1 MTSAITKFMSGLWK
15 HATEQLLH
23 CCTWPCLD
31 LCPPKS
37 FLTLLLCRQVCYF
50 TPLQTLPHGPLCPSG
65 WILAAPGLS
74 HKFLTSSGGF
84 SVCTWIWILI
94 TPICIIWQHFRSVF
108 TCWIYMGTFACGST
122 HSTSHFFFSWC
133 LIVPA
138 SWTCYWRLQGWK
150 EGWPWQGLSPIL
162 SGMVIENLVKCEKCN
177 KKGWNESQKPDTVLQ
192 FSISGTFSNSVE
204 KRML

>member
-1 MTSAITKFMSGLWK
+1 MKTCNRTAV
-15 HATEQLLH
+15 ALLH
-23 CCTWPCLD
+23 MTLFRPLS
-31 LCPPKS
+31 PKILS
-37 FLTLLLCRQVCYF
+37 DSP
-50 TPLQTLPHGPLCPSG
+50 PLQTSLLFYAFTDSATWPLMSFRLNFG
-65 WILAAPGLS
+65 S
-74 HKFLTSSGGF
+74 
-84 SVCTWIWILI
+84 TWII
-94 TPICIIWQHFRSVF
+94 TQIPHVLRWVF
-108 TCWIYMGTFACGST
+108 CLHMNMDFGSPQSALYGNT
-122 HSTSHFFFSWC
+122 LDLSLPAESTWTPLLVEAHTALHTFFFLC

-138 SWTCYWRLQGWK
+138 SWTCYWRLQGRK

>member
-1 MTSAITKFMSGLWK
+1 MAPYVLQAEFWQHLDYHTNSSRPQVGLLFA
-15 HATEQLLH
+15 HE
-23 CCTWPCLD
+23 
-31 LCPPKS
+31 
-37 FLTLLLCRQVCYF
+37 Y
-50 TPLQTLPHGPLCPSG
+50 
-65 WILAAPGLS
+65 
-74 HKFLTSSGGF
+74 GF
-84 SVCTWIWILI
+84 WI

-108 TCWIYMGTFACGST
+108 TCWIYVGTFACGST

-138 SWTCYWRLQGWK
+138 SWTCYWRLQGRK

-162 SGMVIENLVKCEKCN
+162 SGMVIENLVKCEKCIR
-177 KKGWNESQKPDTVLQ
+177 KGWNESQKPDTVLQ